1 MRFISVWLPYWPVE
15 SRRAVKGWGAANPA
29 DPLVVVSERASARRV
44 QAVNRAAAALGLR
57 PAMMLAEAEAL
68 VPSLRTLPA
77 DPDGDR
83 RRLRR
88 LAEWCGRYSPWV
100 GVEKGVGIEGV
111 GVAEDGLCLDVSGC
125 GHLFGDA
132 QDLLND
138 LLRRLRGFGLS
149 ARAAL
154 APTPTAA
161 WALARYGASDR
172 AAVIVAAGDL
182 KAGLAPLPVA
192 ALQFDQDAAGGL
204 GRRLD
209 GLGLSRIADL
219 YPLPRG
225 ALVRRFG
232 AKFLERLD
240 KALGVMSDPMTV
252 LAAAPAFRLRLDFAE
267 PIGRAPDIEMAL
279 KRMLEKLCAWLE
291 QERQGARRLDLGL
304 YRVDGEVMTRAIGT
318 AQPVREGLHLFRLFA
333 EKLADLDPGF
343 GVETMILAAT
353 RTEALASGQRDLVL
367 DGVPSGEDG
376 GASLA
381 ALIDTLAARLGP
393 NQVLKLCPADSHI
406 PERAA
411 TLQPATLQPVCAAS
425 SSIPAAWLHG
435 APRPVRLLPCP
446 EPIEV
451 MAGAADTLPAAFF
464 PAAFSWRRVRH
475 VIVRAEGPERIA
487 PEWWR
492 QRGGSA
498 TNFTRD
504 YWRVEDADGR
514 RFWLYRA
521 SLPEKPAPEKPAPPR
536 WYLHGLF
543 A

>member
-1 MRFISVWLPYWPVE
+1 
-15 SRRAVKGWGAANPA
+15 
-29 DPLVVVSERASARRV
+29 
-44 QAVNRAAAALGLR
+44 
-57 PAMMLAEAEAL
+57 
-68 VPSLRTLPA
+68 
-77 DPDGDR
+77 
-83 RRLRR
+83 
-88 LAEWCGRYSPWV
+88 
-100 GVEKGVGIEGV
+100 
-111 GVAEDGLCLDVSGC
+111 
-125 GHLFGDA
+125 
-132 QDLLND
+132 
-138 LLRRLRGFGLS
+138 
-149 ARAAL
+149 
-154 APTPTAA
+154 
-161 WALARYGASDR
+161 
-172 AAVIVAAGDL
+172 
-182 KAGLAPLPVA
+182 
-192 ALQFDQDAAGGL
+192 
-204 GRRLD
+204 
-209 GLGLSRIADL
+209 
-219 YPLPRG
+219 
-225 ALVRRFG
+225 
-232 AKFLERLD
+232 
-240 KALGVMSDPMTV
+240 
-252 LAAAPAFRLRLDFAE
+252 
-267 PIGRAPDIEMAL
+267 
-279 KRMLEKLCAWLE
+279 
-291 QERQGARRLDLGL
+291 
-304 YRVDGEVMTRAIGT
+304 MTRAIG
-318 AQPVREGLHLFRLFA
+318 AARPVREGLHLFRLFA

-353 RTEALASGQRDLVL
+353 RTEALASGQRGLVL

-381 ALIDTLAARLGP
+381 ALIDTLAVRLGP

-411 TLQPATLQPVCAAS
+411 TLQPATLQPATLQPVCAAS
-425 SSIPAAWLHG
+425 SSSLPAAWLQG

-451 MAGAADTLPAAFF
+451 TAGAADTL

-498 TNFTRD
+498 ANFTRD

>member
-1 MRFISVWLPYWPVE
+1 MRFVSVWLPYWPVE
-15 SRRAVKGWGAANPA
+15 SRQPENPG
-29 DPLVVVSERASARRV
+29 DPLAIAGWRGNARML
-44 QAVNRAAAALGLR
+44 QAVNREAAALGLR
-57 PAMMLAEAEAL
+57 PAMTLAEAEAL
-68 VPSLRTLPA
+68 APTLRTLPA
-77 DPDGDR
+77 DPGGDR

-100 GVEKGVGIEGV
+100 GIEGV
-111 GVAEDGLCLDVSGC
+111 GMEGDGICLDISGC

-132 QDLLND
+132 QGLLKDLS
-138 LLRRLRGFGLS
+138 RRLRGFGLS
-149 ARAAL
+149 VRAAC
-154 APTPTAA
+154 APTPGAA
-161 WALARYGASDR
+161 WALARYGGPERDG
-172 AAVIVAAGDL
+172 VIVTASDL
-182 KAGLAPLPVA
+182 KARLAPLPVA
-192 ALQFDQDAAGGL
+192 ALKFDADADGGL

-209 GLGLSRIADL
+209 GLGLSRIGDL

-225 ALVRRFG
+225 AACRRFG
-232 AKFLERLD
+232 LKFLERLD
-240 KALGVMSDPMTV
+240 KALGVMPDPMTV
-252 LAAAPAFRLRLDFAE
+252 LADAPAFRLRLDFAE
-267 PIGRAPDIEMAL
+267 PIGRVSDIEMAL

-304 YRVDGEVMTRAIGT
+304 YRVDGEVMTRAIGP
-318 AQPVREGLHLFRLFA
+318 ARPAREARHLFRLFA

-353 RTEALASGQRDLVL
+353 RTEALASGQRGLAMDGGL
-367 DGVPSGEDG
+367 DGVLEDEDG
-376 GASLA
+376 AAPLA
-381 ALIDTLAARLGP
+381 ALIDRLAARLGP
-393 NQVLKLCPADSHI
+393 NQVLKLAPADSHI

-411 TLQPATLQPVCAAS
+411 TLQPATLQPATLQPVCAAPS
-425 SSIPAAWLHG
+425 AMPAAWLQG

-451 MAGAADTLPAAFF
+451 TAANAV

-492 QRGGSA
+492 DASA
-498 TNFTRD
+498 SFTRD
-504 YWRVEDADGR
+504 YWRVEDANGR

-521 SLPEKPAPEKPAPPR
+521 SLPEGPPEKPPEKAGPPH

-543 A
+543 G